1 MPRFR
6 LKSATMVLHCAG
18 QQGRAS
24 VIPAGAEVIA
34 SGPDLRS
41 TGSPNRLIQVQ
52 WGGEAV
58 TLYQVDLLER
68 GERIDEM
75 KNP

>member
-1 MPRFR
+1 M
-6 LKSATMVLHCAG
+6 
-18 QQGRAS
+18 
-24 VIPAGAEVIA
+24 IPAGAEVIA

-41 TGSPNRLIQVQ
+41 CGSPNRLIQVQ

-68 GERIDEM
+68 AERVDEK